1 MHLDV
6 AAAGEAAQVEVAAGV
21 GKGALVRPPERWRRG
36 GFVSW

>member
-21 GKGALVRPPERWRRG
+21 GQGALVSPPERQSRG
-36 GFVSW
+36 SFIS